1 MSNQNHIS
9 LSGKDIPIKHEKID
23 IFNLKFYPENPRIAS
38 IIDKSKDKSETFIDN
53 ELWNRNETHDLKRRI
68 ERHGGLIHEIIVW
81 KGHVLEGN
89 TRLCCFRH
97 LYNEYEDDKWKKID
111 CTVII
116 GDITKKEI
124 NSLLADEH
132 IIGKIKWNTYE
143 KGCWMTM
150 MKERENYEWD
160 ELEKIV
166 GKSRAWIET
175 HIDAYKMMVKRNVEE
190 KAKFSHF
197 LQAIPVIKKLKNKD
211 PQIENKLVKA
221 IKNEQFEDAKD
232 LRKVPVLFS
241 DKKSRKRLFDDGEK
255 CGQVYI
261 DLKAKS
267 PSVDTPLMRS
277 IEDTTKRLENMSR
290 LERESI
296 RDDKRELD
304 KIKKLA
310 KEVVKLCRELQ
321 LNIYNL
327 CK

>member
-1 MSNQNHIS
+1 MLNENHIS

-23 IFNLKFYPENPRIAS
+23 IFKLKFYPENPRIAS

-81 KGHVLEGN
+81 KDNVLEGN

-97 LYNEYEDDKWKKID
+97 LYNEYQDDKWKKID

-132 IIGKIKWNTYE
+132 IIGKIKWDTYE

-150 MKERENYEWD
+150 MKKRENYDWD

-166 GKSRAWIET
+166 GKSRAWIEN
-175 HIDAYKMMVKRNVEE
+175 HIDAYNMMVKANVGE

-197 LQAIPVIKKLKNKD
+197 VQAIPVIKKLKDKE
-211 PQIENKLVKA
+211 PQIENKIVTA
-221 IKNEQFEDAKD
+221 IKNEQFEDA
-232 LRKVPVLFS
+232 
-241 DKKSRKRLFDDGEK
+241 
-255 CGQVYI
+255 
-261 DLKAKS
+261 
-267 PSVDTPLMRS
+267 
-277 IEDTTKRLENMSR
+277 
-290 LERESI
+290 
-296 RDDKRELD
+296 
-304 KIKKLA
+304 
-310 KEVVKLCRELQ
+310 
-321 LNIYNL
+321 NI
-327 CK
+327 